1 MSKIYVQPPD
11 HHEFDEFLHYATDNY
26 YNMEIA
32 SFAYSAILD
41 TTWQE
46 ILKNHQQSLKGF
58 TGKISLH
65 GAYLDLA
72 IHSRDRKVKKVAEE
86 RILHNLEIAHLLNA
100 QYVVFHGNFNP
111 LIRYD
116 SYRKN
121 WVEQNATFWSDILDK
136 YACTV
141 LLENLWEPHP
151 DIFREL
157 LDMIASEQL
166 KICFDRGHAH
176 IFSQVAFEEWIA
188 VLHTDIAYMHVNDNN
203 KDIDSELVPGDGSID
218 WQEFSRLI
226 KRYDITP
233 EIVFEVGTLEKT
245 RKSLQ
250 YFKERNLYPFQ
261 KK

>member
-11 HHEFDEFLHYATDNY
+11 HEEFDEFLHYATENH

-32 SFAYSAILD
+32 SFAYSAVLD

-46 ILKNHQQSLKGF
+46 ILKNHQESLKGF

-86 RILHNLEIAHLLNA
+86 RILHNLEIARMVNA

-121 WVEQNATFWSDILDK
+121 WVEQNATFWLDILDR

-151 DIFREL
+151 
-157 LDMIASEQL
+157 
-166 KICFDRGHAH
+166 
-176 IFSQVAFEEWIA
+176 
-188 VLHTDIAYMHVNDNN
+188 
-203 KDIDSELVPGDGSID
+203 SI
-218 WQEFSRLI
+218 
-226 KRYDITP
+226 
-233 EIVFEVGTLEKT
+233 
-245 RKSLQ
+245 
-250 YFKERNLYPFQ
+250 
-261 KK
+261 

>member
-11 HHEFDEFLHYATDNY
+11 HKEFDEFLQYATDNHF
-26 YNMEIA
+26 NMEIA

-46 ILKNHQQSLKGF
+46 ILNNHLQGLKGF

-86 RILHNLEIAHLLNA
+86 RILLNLDIAHQLNA
-100 QYVVFHGNFNP
+100 QYVVFHGSFNP
-111 LIRYD
+111 LIRYE

-121 WVEQNATFWSDILDK
+121 WVEQNANFWSDILDR
-136 YACTV
+136 YECIV

-151 DIFREL
+151 DVYRDL
-157 LDMIASEQL
+157 LDTVESEQL
-166 KICFDRGHAH
+166 KICFDTGHAH
-176 IFSQVAFEEWIA
+176 IFSHVTFEEWIST
-188 VLHTDIAYMHVNDNN
+188 LQKDIVYMHINDNN

-218 WQEFSRLI
+218 WQKFSRLI
-226 KRYDITP
+226 RKYDIAP
-233 EIVFEVGTLEKT
+233 KVVFEVGTLEKT
-245 RKSLQ
+245 ERSLQ

-261 KK
+261 